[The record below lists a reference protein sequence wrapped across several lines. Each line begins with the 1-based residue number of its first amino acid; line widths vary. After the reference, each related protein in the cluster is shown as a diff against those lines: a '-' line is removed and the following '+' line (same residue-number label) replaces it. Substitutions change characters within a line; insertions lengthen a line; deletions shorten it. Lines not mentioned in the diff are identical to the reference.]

1 MNDFSLIA
9 QAINISESDIS
20 SGNAIDDLSAQLSLS
35 INSLGK
41 LFNRWSG
48 ISPDTFFQSLAE
60 GKQKFLLKDKQLKI
74 LSKKEESNSA
84 ESKLYKHTIDFQSIS
99 TQDYRSSSEDLTITY
114 GISDSPYGDVLT
126 AYSEKGICEISY
138 CDAETAEK
146 IIRRIKAQWHHSK
159 FERDDKKAYKK
170 ILEIFGR
177 KSDAGVLKLYVQC
190 TPFQLDVWRALLNI
204 PLGSLTSYGDIA
216 ESIGRPKAVRAVGSA
231 VGKNPI
237 SMLIP
242 CHRVIRS
249 SGALGGY
256 RGGLT
261 RKKAILL
268 QELN

>member
-1 MNDFSLIA
+1 MNDFSLVA
-9 QAINISESDIS
+9 QAINVSESNLSDK
-20 SGNAIDDLSAQLSLS
+20 NAADDLSEKLSLS
-35 INSLGK
+35 CKSLEK
-41 LFNRWSG
+41 VFDRWSG
-48 ISPDTFFQSLAE
+48 ISLDRFFQSLSE
-60 GKQKFLLKDKQLKI
+60 GKQRFLLKNKQLKA
-74 LSKKEESNSA
+74 LSKKTKNNRA
-84 ESKLYKHTIDFQSIS
+84 ESKLYKHTIDFRSIS
-99 TQDYRSSSEDLTITY
+99 AQDYKSSPEDLPITY
-114 GISDSPYGDVLT
+114 GISESPYGDVLI
-126 AYSEKGICEISY
+126 AFSEKVIYEISY
-138 CDAETAEK
+138 CDAETEEK

-159 FERDDKKAYKK
+159 FERDDKKAHKK
-170 ILEIFGR
+170 TVEIFGR
-177 KSDAGVLKLYVQC
+177 KSDAGVLKLYVQG

-216 ESIGRPKAVRAVGSA
+216 ESIGRPQAVRAVGSA